1 QTRIALSSSDEVY
14 ASYYAGGNLYLAVP
28 DGAGFSTELLDSR
41 NDVGVNLDLAL
52 DNNDQPHV
60 AYYDDTYGDLK
71 YVTWGPH
78 WELRSVHP
86 GTNSQEPDLAL
97 NQTSP
102 GVSFHNLDDLPD
114 ELLYAAWDGT
124 DWAAQTLQ
132 TSSNSTAHTSLR
144 YDSQGRPHVAAIT
157 ALDRSLTYRFWDG
170 TAWQTEL
177 VEEISTGDFG
187 HEIQLLLDDAD
198 FPIIIY
204 THNDGGQR
212 RLRLAWWDGNAWQF
226 STNNQSPTLGGT
238 YELAAGR
245 LAGSSLVYVSY
256 YDMSGGD
263 LRLAAW
269 DGAGW
274 SDELVEA
281 GGGADTGRF
290 PAIAIDAS
298 LIDRV
303 FTEIVAIAYFDV
315 TNQRI
320 RYSYRDTSWHHH
332 TAVTGTGPISSLDLT
347 LGNDTWHSPYI
358 AYTAGND
365 NSLRLAY
372 SVDGLQTFP
381 IDIIVAGSGAA
392 PTQVSLDYDFAPRL
406 AFRDGNGQ
414 IQYAFPGSRHLAAAP
429 PPDANTS
436 PSVFPLA
443 PVVCI
448 QFVGQ
453 MVVPKPVPAAS
464 PAIGQPR
471 DESTLGAL
479 TFLFARTAAGHTYLE
494 LYADHVGEMAQITWS
509 DPTLAWDAYLTL
521 ENLMPGLEALVND
534 SGDEVMVTQAMVD
547 QALDIWQRIAAQAG
561 PELAGVING
570 QLAATNNL
578 QDFVGGSFDD
588 WALGIGVMPPGGNVY
603 LPLITVPGTTTP
615 PADSQSAA
623 PPPPVAALPAATD
636 WRRHVSVS
644 L

>member
-1 QTRIALSSSDEVY
+1 T
-14 ASYYAGGNLYLAVP
+14 
-28 DGAGFSTELLDSR
+28 
-41 NDVGVNLDLAL
+41 
-52 DNNDQPHV
+52 
-60 AYYDDTYGDLK
+60 
-71 YVTWGPH
+71 
-78 WELRSVHP
+78 
-86 GTNSQEPDLAL
+86 
-97 NQTSP
+97 
-102 GVSFHNLDDLPD
+102 
-114 ELLYAAWDGT
+114 
-124 DWAAQTLQ
+124 
-132 TSSNSTAHTSLR
+132 
-144 YDSQGRPHVAAIT
+144 QGRPHVAAIT
-157 ALDRSLTYRFWDG
+157 ALNRSLTYRFWDG

-226 STNNQSPTLGGT
+226 NTNNQSPVLGST

-358 AYTAGND
+358 AYTASND

-453 MVVPKPVPAAS
+453 MIVPKPVPAAS

-509 DPTLAWDAYLTL
+509 DPALAWDAYLTL

-561 PELAGVING
+561 PELAGVINS

-588 WALGIGVMPPGGNVY
+588 WALGIGVMRPGGIVY
-603 LPLITVPGTTTP
+603 LPVITVPGTTTP

-623 PPPPVAALPAATD
+623 PPPPVAALPSIPE
-636 WRRHVSVS
+636 WRRRSGSV
-644 L
+644 